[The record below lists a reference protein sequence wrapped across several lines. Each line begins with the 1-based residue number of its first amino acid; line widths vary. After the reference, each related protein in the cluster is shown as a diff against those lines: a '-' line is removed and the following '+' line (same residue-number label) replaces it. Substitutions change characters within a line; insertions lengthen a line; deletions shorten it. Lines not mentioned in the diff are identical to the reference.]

1 MYNTTLAFA
10 YCSSIVSVSERR
22 GHRKFRLTSRKNY
35 ERKKAAKKKAPPQQ
49 NKMEE
54 HQCAEAVTTL
64 PFSLPLS
71 LYTDQALPTLS
82 VLSRRL
88 FRIESIN
95 EGTFVMFVLLLVY
108 IVCRVDQCS

>member
-22 GHRKFRLTSRKNY
+22 GHRKFRFTSRKNY
-35 ERKKAAKKKAPPQQ
+35 ERKKAAKNKAPPQQ

-71 LYTDQALPTLS
+71 LYNDQALPTLN
-82 VLSRRL
+82 VLSR
-88 FRIESIN
+88 
-95 EGTFVMFVLLLVY
+95 
-108 IVCRVDQCS
+108 